1 MSNAS
6 ESPAT
11 APESP
16 PSPTKKSAY
25 EAWKQVVMDADA
37 EGVEIWTEELSEA
50 SGPLYRRQGA
60 LDGNGLTPLLIS
72 VGLLLASAIVLLPKF
87 KHITRGEWSVGI
99 VVGHQKF
106 GYGTSGSIR
115 APIIRYSAPGGVFD
129 KVADLPAAEATYPLG
144 KEVWVLFVRGE
155 PGNAVVADFVQLFMI
170 PTVVGFLGLICF
182 SGTTVYLIWH
192 VRPELATKASAATRR
207 QLAAALA
214 TGDKQDSNDAE
225 GGPTIDADGGET
237 IDAEGGPTIDA
248 EETSHA
254 ANMSQHNDDAA
265 HSAAIEDVA
274 PPRDAAGHL
283 GPEPPIMTANA
294 PTAAPKTA
302 PPTVGPSIANT
313 ANSPV

>member
-1 MSNAS
+1 MSTAS
-6 ESPAT
+6 QSPSAT
-11 APESP
+11 E
-16 PSPTKKSAY
+16 KKSPY
-25 EAWKQVVMDADA
+25 EAWKQLVMDADA
-37 EGVEIWTEELSEA
+37 EGVELWTEELSEA

-72 VGLLLASAIVLLPKF
+72 VGLLLASAIVLIPKF
-87 KHITRGEWSVGI
+87 RHITQGEWAVGI

-106 GYGTSGSIR
+106 GYGASGSIR

-129 KVADLPAAEATYPLG
+129 KVADLPAAEVTYPVG

-182 SGTTVYLIWH
+182 SGSTVYLYWH

-214 TGDKQDSNDAE
+214 TGDKQDSNAAE
-225 GGPTIDADGGET
+225 GGPTINAAET
-237 IDAEGGPTIDA
+237 T
-248 EETSHA
+248 HA
-254 ANMSQHNDDAA
+254 ANLSQPNGAAA
-265 HSAAIEDVA
+265 HSAAIDDVA

-283 GPEPPIMTANA
+283 ELGLPIATANA
-294 PTAAPKTA
+294 PTTVRIIA
-302 PPTVGPSIANT
+302 PPSVGPTIERT
-313 ANSPV
+313 ANSPL